1 MIAWHGS
8 VFTWHLKQHKFT
20 CLDIKIRCNLDAC
33 KLRVNENNNLGLA
46 TLFSLLS
53 KCRAQSPSRSN
64 SSLLKRCSRCSRC
77 SLENLESSWK
87 LCLFNP
93 FCLCLVR
100 AVLLAFQ
107 QSLIVLFLTDACPP
121 RTNLG
126 STGKHYSSHYSSHY
140 RFAKPLESGV
150 LFPEVKSLPNNWNQF
165 KLFKFFRCQNVM
177 LCDARC
183 PSCLYT
189 VCICHSTAVRFMLSF
204 LSFKSTLKPRS
215 SRRLA
220 RYADA
225 PARLRKAMP
234 AIYGEFFD
242 IWHIGFDTCHLSPLD
257 ASCFQSTKIMRRILI
272 SDCCGQCLYASLQA
286 VWKFR

>member
-1 MIAWHGS
+1 M
-8 VFTWHLKQHKFT
+8 
-20 CLDIKIRCNLDAC
+20 
-33 KLRVNENNNLGLA
+33 
-46 TLFSLLS
+46 
-53 KCRAQSPSRSN
+53 
-64 SSLLKRCSRCSRC
+64 
-77 SLENLESSWK
+77 
-87 LCLFNP
+87 
-93 FCLCLVR
+93 R

-225 PARLRKAMP
+225 PARIKKAHSICYACYIWRILRHLTHW
-234 AIYGEFFD
+234 
-242 IWHIGFDTCHLSPLD
+242 IWHMPPISARCELFSINKNHAKNTHLRLLRPMPVCKPSSCMKVQIGVLNAFLMHPLEFPAQFVHPVRV
-257 ASCFQSTKIMRRILI
+257 ASCR
-272 SDCCGQCLYASLQA
+272 
-286 VWKFR
+286 FRD